1 MTAYLVGMMPAPS
14 GPAMAMPAGTA
25 TMAVPGPKVGAL
37 RLVSTR
43 HERPMVNK
51 PCKTQTNRGI
61 CALGWLFGFIKMWKK
76 NGSTKHFAGD
86 KCCGSPPFISVSDSP

>member
-1 MTAYLVGMMPAPS
+1 MPAPS

-51 PCKTQTNRGI
+51 PCKSQINY
-61 CALGWLFGFIKMWKK
+61 
-76 NGSTKHFAGD
+76 NDDDD
-86 KCCGSPPFISVSDSP
+86 KTDDDNDDD

>member
-1 MTAYLVGMMPAPS
+1 MIAYLVGMMPAPS

-51 PCKTQTNRGI
+51 PCKT
-61 CALGWLFGFIKMWKK
+61 
-76 NGSTKHFAGD
+76 
-86 KCCGSPPFISVSDSP
+86 